1 MKVLAALVCIVL
13 AARVTILQGVTAGI
27 LLSILLLPVWVLAL
41 WRLRGGSAIA
51 TLGVLS
57 MVSGLVLTDFF
68 ASDHPTSDSLL
79 QQNTFLFVSLI
90 GGIGVVVWVRNI
102 IGTAATALFY
112 GLGLLAGLVTH
123 GLDMD
128 NVWKFDLSVP
138 ATVVV
143 LALCML
149 SRKLWL
155 EVIALLLL
163 AVVSALNDSRSAGS
177 MLLVA
182 AALVIWQA
190 LGRRLSGSSTTVRT
204 LAVFGFVAVIG
215 YLALQAFILEGWFGK
230 AAAVRS
236 EAQITQSGSL
246 ILGGRPELGASTELI
261 AANPFGVGAGTL
273 ANGIDLFIAKTG
285 MARLN
290 YDPNNGYV
298 EKYMFGNGFEVHS
311 MLGDLW
317 IRYGLFGAATLIV
330 LLVVI
335 ALGTAGQVAKR
346 QASGLMIFLAIQV
359 FWDSLFAPFFSTSI
373 STLVLGVGLAMVPR
387 RESTV
392 SQADHSDF
400 VSFER

>member
-1 MKVLAALVCIVL
+1 MKVLAAVVCIVL
-13 AARVTILQGVTAGI
+13 AARITVLQGMTAGI
-27 LLSILLLPVWVLAL
+27 LLSLVLLPVWAVAL
-41 WRLRGGSAIA
+41 WRLRGGPSII
-51 TLGVLS
+51 TFGVLA
-57 MVSGLVLTDFF
+57 MISGLVLTDFF
-68 ASDHPTSDSLL
+68 AADHPTSDSMM
-79 QQNTFLFVSLI
+79 QQNTFTLISLI
-90 GGIGVVVWVRNI
+90 GGIGIIVWVRSI
-102 IGTAATALFY
+102 LGSAATALCY
-112 GLGLLAGLVTH
+112 GLGLLAGAVTH
-123 GLDMD
+123 GLNMD

-138 ATVVV
+138 ATVTV
-143 LALCML
+143 LALCMI

-155 EVIALLLL
+155 EVAALLLL
-163 AVVSALNDSRSAGS
+163 AAVSALNDSRSAGS

-182 AALVIWQA
+182 AALVAWQA
-190 LGRRLSGSSTTVRT
+190 LGSRLSKSSTTVRT

-215 YLALQAFILEGWFGK
+215 YAALQAFILEGWFGK

-236 EAQITQSGSL
+236 EAQIAQSGSL

-261 AANPFGVGAGTL
+261 AANPFGLGSGTM
-273 ANGIDLFIAKTG
+273 ANGIDLFIAKMG

-317 IRYGLFGAATLIV
+317 IRYGIFGAVTLVV
-330 LLVVI
+330 LLVVV

-387 RESTV
+387 TKSAAARAV
-392 SQADHSDF
+392 RSDF